1 MQLFY
6 ITKNHSHLEMI
17 LDAHTGQSTMATH
30 RHPSTSKYSDNKRKK
45 QASSKQNSPEAP
57 ESHPAH
63 IMAAR

>member
-45 QASSKQNSPEAP
+45 QASGKQNSPEAL